1 LGARVTFGEARG
13 QVRSGAAPQVMA
25 ALRNT
30 VIAFL
35 RHLGATNVATARR
48 THAGH
53 PDRAVALVT
62 APGETMQ

>member
-1 LGARVTFGEARG
+1 
-13 QVRSGAAPQVMA
+13 MA